1 MNPFSLMAALSATV
15 VLPCRAFGPLLIVCT
30 LGAFPGLID
39 WIPGSNAPA
48 FPEHLGWLTSV
59 PALATIAVLAVL
71 EAAASL
77 LDDPDIKRLFNKVME
92 VVKTGV
98 AVLVVLGVMP
108 HEAVS
113 QLTQLQAGWTSTAVV
128 AALVAGGTFFLA
140 NLRSWVWSLWIEF
153 DEENDFGLHLPF
165 ALAEEGWALVA
176 ILVVVAFPVLAFAFA
191 LLLLA
196 FALLLRAAL
205 RWWSDRNRAPCPHCG
220 EQVQA
225 SAVRCSFCQG
235 ARAPTELR
243 DFGLLKGRRAWQGEV
258 PDELLATHHMRLL
271 SQGRCPACAERQ
283 DARTLLDEGCPAC
296 AASLSATLGPAWFE
310 AYRAQVVGRA
320 WKLMI
325 PVALCGL
332 LPSVGVAV
340 GLVVSKVMVVAPLRL
355 FLGKGSRV
363 GMRWFLRVIAFL
375 VFLLGSLPLF
385 SLICAPLLMFL
396 YLKFYGAAA
405 RRAVNK
411 LQTEPGLATT

>member
-15 VLPCRAFGPLLIVCT
+15 VLPCRAFGPLLIVCL

-39 WIPGSNAPA
+39 WIPGSNAPS
-48 FPEHLGWLTSV
+48 FPEHLSWLTSV
-59 PALATIAVLAVL
+59 PALATIAVLATL

-108 HEAVS
+108 HEVVS
-113 QLTQLQAGWTSTAVV
+113 QITQLQAGWTGTAVV
-128 AALVAGGTFFLA
+128 ATLVAGGTFFLA
-140 NLRSWVWSLWIEF
+140 NLRSWVWSLWLEF

-165 ALAEEGWALVA
+165 ALAEESWALVA
-176 ILVVVAFPVLAFAFA
+176 ILVVVAFPVVAFGSAVVMLAG
-191 LLLLA
+191 
-196 FALLLRAAL
+196 ALLLRTTL
-205 RWWSDRNRAPCPHCG
+205 RWWADRNRAPCPHCDHDL
-220 EQVQA
+220 QA
-225 SAVRCSFCQG
+225 AAVRCPSCHG
-235 ARAPTELR
+235 LRVPTELR
-243 DFGLLKGRRAWQGEV
+243 DFGLLKSRRAWQDEV

-283 DARTLLDEGCPAC
+283 DARALLDDGCPAC
-296 AASLSATLGPAWFE
+296 DATLSTTLGPAWFE

-385 SLICAPLLMFL
+385 SLVCAPLLMFL

-405 RRAVNK
+405 RRAVRR
-411 LQTEPGLATT
+411 LQDEPAVVTA